1 MSIKNNQ
8 TALAETINEDDAAK
22 LIGVSKITLQ
32 RARKRG
38 DISCYRIGARV
49 LYSPNHIEDF
59 LDRVERKSDSERRE
73 DSG

>member
-8 TALAETINEDDAAK
+8 AALAETINEDDAAK

-49 LYSPNHIEDF
+49 LYSPAHIQDY
-59 LDRVERKSDSERRE
+59 LSRVEKVAEETKRP
-73 DSG
+73 